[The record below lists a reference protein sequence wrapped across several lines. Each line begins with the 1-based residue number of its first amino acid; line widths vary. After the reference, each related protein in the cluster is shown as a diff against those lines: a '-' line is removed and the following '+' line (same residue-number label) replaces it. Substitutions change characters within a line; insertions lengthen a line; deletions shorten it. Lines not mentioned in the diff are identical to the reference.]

1 MSKVIGNWLLVIGE
15 LSQILKRYVIDAC
28 RKYLPFLRQS
38 FVTKIY
44 FFVTGR
50 KQIMSQIF
58 TKFATLNKIQK
69 DAKR

>member
-1 MSKVIGNWLLVIGE
+1 MENCEIGKGNQN
-15 LSQILKRYVIDAC
+15 LSQISTRYVTDVC
-28 RKYLPFLRQS
+28 LKSNHFLRQS
-38 FVTKIY
+38 FVTKVY